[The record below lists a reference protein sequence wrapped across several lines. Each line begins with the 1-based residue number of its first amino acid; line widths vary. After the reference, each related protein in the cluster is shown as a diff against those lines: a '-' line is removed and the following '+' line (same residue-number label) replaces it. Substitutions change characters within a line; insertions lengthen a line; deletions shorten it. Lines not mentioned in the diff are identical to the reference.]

1 MTEWIIPCNP
11 KMYKVDEA
19 FENLKIVDWRR
30 TNNTKN
36 IEDGDIV
43 YIYVSTPVSQIAYKS

>member
-19 FENLKIVDWRR
+19 FENLKIVDWRILIM
-30 TNNTKN
+30 TKKN
-36 IEDGDIV
+36 
-43 YIYVSTPVSQIAYKS
+43 SFR